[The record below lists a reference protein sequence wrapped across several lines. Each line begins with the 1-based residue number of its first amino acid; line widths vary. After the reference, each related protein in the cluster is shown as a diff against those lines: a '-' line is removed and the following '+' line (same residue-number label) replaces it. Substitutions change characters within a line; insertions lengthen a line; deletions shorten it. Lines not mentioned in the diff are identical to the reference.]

1 MDSAEHLDDRAW
13 RPGSDG
19 EHHLQRRLGTV
30 DRADRFYDDQ
40 VLDHLNV
47 RMREFIGR
55 QEMFF
60 LATSDRHGEC
70 DSTFRAGPPG
80 FLRVLDTRTLAYP
93 EYRGNGVLASLG
105 NIQENPHLGILMVD
119 FFRDRIGL
127 HVNGRA
133 RVVEDAE
140 MREAHADLPLDPV
153 PGRRAVVWVEV
164 TVEEAYIH
172 CAKHIPHLQKV
183 PAQRRTGGGDAAGRR
198 GLSGDQALEHGRER
212 DWGTDDVKRKGGDF
226 FGAAAEA
233 REGRRVPPAPPASPT
248 PSGPHAPSG
257 PLARPAPHAPSAPLA
272 RPAPPAPPARSTSPA
287 QPVPSAPP
295 VSRPS
300 WAVDLPGQP
309 ARPVPV
315 AQAELEVSGPQ
326 APAAQAAP
334 DPQPLTDSDTQVLA
348 IPPAPP
354 TSPVSWPVGLPP
366 QTAPTAQDALGPQAP
381 AAGPAARPDP
391 AAQPEPAARPEAAD
405 LARRAAEP
413 SVVRDLSPAIRP
425 PVRPDA
431 GPEDWREEAE
441 RVLAEARQRAARKTQ
456 QPFSGWFR

>member
-19 EHHLQRRLGTV
+19 EHQLQRRLGTV

-47 RMREFIGR
+47 RMREFIDR

-80 FLRVLDTRTLAYP
+80 FLRVLDARTLAYP

-140 MREAHADLPLDPV
+140 MRETHPGLPVDPV

-164 TVEEAYIH
+164 TIEEAYIH

-183 PAQRRTGGGDAAGRR
+183 PPQRRTAGGDARRR
-198 GLSGDQALEHGRER
+198 GLTGDQALEHDRER

-233 REGRRVPPAPPASPT
+233 REGRRTPPGPPAPSSRPAPSASLQPPASP
-248 PSGPHAPSG
+248 AP
-257 PLARPAPHAPSAPLA
+257 PVPPAMPAPRAPLA
-272 RPAPPAPPARSTSPA
+272 
-287 QPVPSAPP
+287 
-295 VSRPS
+295 SRP
-300 WAVDLPGQP
+300 VDLPGGQAAP
-309 ARPVPV
+309 D
-315 AQAELEVSGPQ
+315 AQATQAVPGLQGPADSGLKTPGVPGPQTPSTATGVPAAPALSDAQTHPAASAFSGSQ
-326 APAAQAAP
+326 APAAPAA
-334 DPQPLTDSDTQVLA
+334 QV
-348 IPPAPP
+348 APGP
-354 TSPVSWPVGLPP
+354 HETSPVAS
-366 QTAPTAQDALGPQAP
+366 A
-381 AAGPAARPDP
+381 
-391 AAQPEPAARPEAAD
+391 
-405 LARRAAEP
+405 
-413 SVVRDLSPAIRP
+413 
-425 PVRPDA
+425 
-431 GPEDWREEAE
+431 
-441 RVLAEARQRAARKTQ
+441 
-456 QPFSGWFR
+456 FSGSESSAVP